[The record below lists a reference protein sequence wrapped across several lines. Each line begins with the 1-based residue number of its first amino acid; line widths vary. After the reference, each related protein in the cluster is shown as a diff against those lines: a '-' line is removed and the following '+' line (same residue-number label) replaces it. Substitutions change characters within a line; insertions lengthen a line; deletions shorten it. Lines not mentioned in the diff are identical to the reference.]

1 MTSGGGAPAAAVL
14 EVPVLT
20 GRLVR
25 LEPLTLGHAPD
36 LARAGGGDRST
47 FGYTWV
53 PDGPD
58 SAAAYVR
65 DRTGDD
71 GRMAFAQVRL
81 ADGRAVGSTSFLAM
95 RRRPD
100 DGRLFAVEIG
110 ATFLAPSA
118 QGSGINAEAKLLLLS
133 HAFDVWGVG
142 RVDFKTDARNQ
153 RSRRSIEGIGARFE
167 GILRSWQPSLV
178 RGEQGDLRDTAI
190 FSIVASEW
198 PPVAEQLH
206 RRVEAHRTT

>member
-1 MTSGGGAPAAAVL
+1 VTSGGGAPAAAVL

>member
-1 MTSGGGAPAAAVL
+1 VTSDAGASAAVAL
-14 EVPVLT
+14 EAPVLT
-20 GRLVR
+20 GGLVR
-25 LEPLTLGHAPD
+25 LEPLTLGHVPD
-36 LARAGGGDRST
+36 LAQAGGGDRST

-65 DRTGDD
+65 DRTGDV

-133 HAFDVWGVG
+133 HAFGEWHVG
-142 RVDFKTDARNQ
+142 RVDFKTDARNE

-178 RGEQGDLRDTAI
+178 RGEEGSLRDTAI
-190 FSIVASEW
+190 FSVVSSEW
-198 PPVAEQLH
+198 PEVAERLR
-206 RRVEAHRTT
+206 RRVEAYRIT